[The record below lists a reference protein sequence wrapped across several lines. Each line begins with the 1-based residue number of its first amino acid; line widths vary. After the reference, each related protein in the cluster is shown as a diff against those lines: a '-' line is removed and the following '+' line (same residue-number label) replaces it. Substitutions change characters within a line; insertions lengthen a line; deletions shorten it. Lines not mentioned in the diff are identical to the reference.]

1 MSAMADPLSQCAD
14 LDVNV
19 KELISFF
26 AVAVNFF
33 TLQFITSQDRQSLSV
48 RTDPGFYLTQ
58 QKLGS
63 ATEL

>member
-1 MSAMADPLSQCAD
+1 MADPLSQRAD
-14 LDVNV
+14 LDVKE

-33 TLQFITSQDRQSLSV
+33 TLQVITSQDKQNLSV

-58 QKLGS
+58 QNPGS